1 MASRREFTLEA
12 ALALL
17 SGVAITISGCGT
29 SEPGYPT
36 GGGPNPQPTPTPTP
50 TPTPSPSTSPT
61 PGTSPTPS
69 PGPTPVADEV
79 GSISSNHGH
88 SARITGGQL
97 SAGGALSLNI
107 QGASSHPHVVDLSA
121 AEVKAIAGGGRVS
134 KASSTNSGHSHTV
147 TFN

>member
-29 SEPGYPT
+29 
-36 GGGPNPQPTPTPTP
+36 GGPGEPYGPSPQPTPTPTP

-61 PGTSPTPS
+61 PSPTPS
-69 PGPTPVADEV
+69 PGPTPVADEI

-121 AEVKAIAGGGRVS
+121 AEVKTIAGGGRVS